1 MRTSGGVAGPTSTS
15 AERHSDAIIE
25 TMNKLIIKVARNT
38 VLRFIIFISFILF
51 SIRTLAF
58 YRLLRPAALTL

>member
-1 MRTSGGVAGPTSTS
+1 TS